1 MSLRRMG
8 LRVGGV
14 LIWLC
19 LLALS
24 GQVLAQGNTIQIGQ
38 NAIGTISA
46 ANTTVDYKLVV
57 SGGQTAAI
65 QVLGLGQGFMPMF
78 RVLNPAGA
86 EILSA
91 ANPAGAAT
99 VSGNAS
105 FGGAGVYTISVG
117 GANGSTGQFALSLQA
132 GVPLPQA
139 TTLVLNQPVSA
150 TVDGQTPVQVYEF
163 NTASLGAV
171 GLTILSQTPNAGLL
185 VTLYDEGAGKAIA
198 SVEASV
204 LGVSYQLPAS
214 GLAYRVEVRADASGS
229 AAFTICIGA
238 CGNSVSTGN
247 PSVNG
252 GVPSATPIPAESDT
266 ATCTATPNIQGS
278 VNLRSGPG
286 TQYLAE
292 SALPVGQ
299 IAQVMAVWTY
309 GGWYQVSFNGGTY
322 WLGSTVV
329 TLNGNC
335 NALPR
340 VAAPVGAPLAPTA
353 VPTST
358 PTPMASPTNLP
369 TDTPTPTNT
378 PENLPDLAVQG
389 MTITQDS
396 PTHARVTF
404 DIYNKGTVDVTQPF
418 YVYVCITAL
427 CVEKQITLPVD
438 AGGATEV
445 FVDLNHNSSTTPET
459 VAVAVDSRGEIRES
473 NENNNTTSLAD
484 VSLNF

>member
-1 MSLRRMG
+1 MC
-8 LRVGGV
+8 GV

-24 GQVLAQGNTIQIGQ
+24 GQAFAQGNTIQIGQ
-38 NAIGTISA
+38 NTIGTISA
-46 ANTTVDYKLVV
+46 ANTTVDYKLVAQ
-57 SGGQTAAI
+57 GGQTAAI
-65 QVLGLGQGFMPMF
+65 QVLGLSQGFVPTF
-78 RVLNPAGA
+78 RVLNPAGT
-86 EILSA
+86 EILNV
-91 ANPAGAAT
+91 ANSAGAAT

-105 FGGAGVYTISVG
+105 FSGAGVYTISVG

-132 GVPLPQA
+132 GAPLPQA
-139 TTLVLNQPVSA
+139 TTLVLDQPVSA

-171 GLTILSQTPNAGLL
+171 GLTILSQTPGAGLL

-204 LGVSYQLPAS
+204 VGVSYQLPAT
-214 GLAYRVEVRADASGS
+214 GLAYRVEVRADESGS
-229 AAFTICIGA
+229 SAFTICIGA
-238 CGNSVSTGN
+238 CGNNLPAGN
-247 PSVNG
+247 PPPTNNG
-252 GVPSATPIPAESDT
+252 APVPTPIPAESST
-266 ATCTATPNIQGS
+266 ACTATPNIQGS

-286 TQYLAE
+286 TQYAIL
-292 SALPVGQ
+292 SGLPPGQ
-299 IAQVMAVWTY
+299 LAQVIAEWTG
-309 GGWYQVSFNGGTY
+309 GGWYEVNYNGVTL

-335 NALPR
+335 NGLPR
-340 VAAPVGAPLAPTA
+340 MAAPVGAPLAPTA

-358 PTPMASPTNLP
+358 PTPIASPTNMP
-369 TDTPTPTNT
+369 TDTPTPTDT
-378 PENLPDLAVQG
+378 PEDLPDLAVQG

-418 YVYVCITAL
+418 YVYVCITTL
-427 CVEKQITLPVD
+427 CVEKQITLPVR
-438 AGGATEV
+438 AGSATNV
-445 FVDLNHNSSTTPET
+445 FVDLDHNSSTTPET
-459 VAVAVDSRGEIRES
+459 VAVAVDSRGEIKEL
-473 NENNNTTSLAD
+473 NEDNNTTSLSD